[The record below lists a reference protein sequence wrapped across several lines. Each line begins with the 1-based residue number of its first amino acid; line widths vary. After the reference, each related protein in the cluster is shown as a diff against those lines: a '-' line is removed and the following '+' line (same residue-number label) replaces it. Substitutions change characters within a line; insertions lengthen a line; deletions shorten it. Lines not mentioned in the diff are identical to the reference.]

1 MDYKFID
8 ENNKNEKKKYE
19 ENIEKCNE
27 EISDIDEK
35 IKELRFN
42 MSISPKERQKQ
53 KLELEIAKK
62 EIESKI
68 ISLQNAM
75 FDLFIKEVDKKLA
88 DKHLNNEITSKEY
101 YAEKQKLKY
110 LKPAKE
116 YTNNVKYTEIEDIII
131 DFKTKL
137 EQLKFDTKLTTF
149 EQKEF
154 NIKELEKGKKIN
166 QSELEYQ
173 KKDIQKEKY
182 DYEYHK
188 IYQER
193 DEIGEEKLKEKITE
207 FENKEIEPPTEKE
220 VDDMYNDL
228 GYKYLGKEMSDREN
242 YKVAEDWKNLEKQ
255 DIDEEHESM
264 YINYDELDNKIT
276 RYTFDN
282 DLDNKEIMAYI
293 GKSLGEDYGKHLD
306 GEKKELAAKFAELEV
321 FGRYRDINNPKLL

>member
-88 DKHLNNEITSKEY
+88 DKRLNNEITSKEY

-116 YTNNVKYTEIEDIII
+116 YTNNLKYTEIEDIII

-154 NIKELEKGKKIN
+154 NIKELEKSKKFN
-166 QSELEYQ
+166 QTELEY
-173 KKDIQKEKY
+173 
-182 DYEYHK
+182 
-188 IYQER
+188 
-193 DEIGEEKLKEKITE
+193 
-207 FENKEIEPPTEKE
+207 
-220 VDDMYNDL
+220 
-228 GYKYLGKEMSDREN
+228 
-242 YKVAEDWKNLEKQ
+242 
-255 DIDEEHESM
+255 
-264 YINYDELDNKIT
+264 
-276 RYTFDN
+276 
-282 DLDNKEIMAYI
+282 
-293 GKSLGEDYGKHLD
+293 
-306 GEKKELAAKFAELEV
+306 
-321 FGRYRDINNPKLL
+321 